1 VNLILAGTMKSM
13 RMLSSLLLGTVLCA
27 STVAGSQSKPE
38 KSEGLFTGS
47 TDIGKT
53 LKGSSVYDASTG
65 TYRVTGGGDDMWGAA
80 DSFHMTWVK
89 VSGDAT
95 ITADVHF
102 AEEDWFE
109 RAKAVLLFR
118 QNLEPGSAYADIA
131 LHYNG
136 LVARQSR
143 ATANENKTESINA
156 PDHGSVRLRLV
167 RKGNTFTTYEQAS
180 DGSMNESGSTTV
192 VMQDPVYVGLG
203 VCSHK
208 ADGLNTAIFSNVTI
222 EQGAHP

>member
-1 VNLILAGTMKSM
+1 MKSV
-13 RMLSSLLLGTVLCA
+13 RVLSSLLLGVLLCA
-27 STVAGSQSKPE
+27 STVARSQTKSGKPD
-38 KSEGLFTGS
+38 GLFTGS
-47 TDIGKT
+47 TDVGIT

-89 VSGDAT
+89 LSGDAT

-102 AEEDWFE
+102 VGEDWFP

-118 QNLEPGSAYADIA
+118 QNLDPGSPYVDIA

-167 RKGNTFTTYEQAS
+167 RKGNTFTSYEQAS
-180 DGSMNESGSTTV
+180 DGTMNESGSTMV

-208 ADGLNTAIFSNVTI
+208 ADGLNTATFSNVTI
-222 EQGAHP
+222 VQGSHP